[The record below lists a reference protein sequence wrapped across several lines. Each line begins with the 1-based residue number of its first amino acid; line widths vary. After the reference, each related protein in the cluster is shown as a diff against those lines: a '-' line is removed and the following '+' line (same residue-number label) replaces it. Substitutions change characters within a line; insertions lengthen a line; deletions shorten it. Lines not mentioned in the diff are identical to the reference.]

1 MLKNLNIWFL
11 SSLLV
16 SLGVLIPIVTVFFSF
31 FEETSNYY
39 QILKDTF
46 LFEYIFNSFILL
58 ICVLALTFIIG
69 TTCAYLVSFYKFP
82 FSNFFKWSLIL
93 GFAVPP
99 YIYAYSLTAFFENY
113 GTAFT
118 ILINLFG
125 EGEYN
130 KYIPKFD
137 GLLGAVLSLSFS
149 LFAYVYILSRASFL
163 YQSQNL
169 IDLGRSLGFSKFKSL
184 YSLIL
189 PAARPAIVAGLSLV
203 AMETLAE
210 FGAVDFFSINTLT
223 TGIYNSW
230 ITFDDLAFSNRLSFF
245 LLIFIFA
252 CFIIENFS
260 RRNAKY
266 HFNSRGGFKHKEKIT
281 LTGKKSFFAF
291 LFCFIIENYSRKKA
305 KYHFNSRGGFKQ
317 KEKIKLSGKKSFFA
331 FLFCFI
337 IFFLSFLFPLSQM
350 LYWTIKFP
358 ENLFDIDIISLTLN
372 TIYLVILSS
381 IVLILFSLL
390 SNYGNRV
397 SRNKI
402 LNFLST
408 ISISGYAIPGVILA
422 VAFITFIAWFDDNVV
437 KSLGFLSI
445 KKIFIGSILG
455 LVLVYFVRFYSLA
468 FNGIKSG
475 YEKINISV
483 DESSYL
489 LGYSKKKTFLNIH
502 IPFLRNSLLFV
513 AILISLEIIRELPIT
528 LILRPFNFETFATTA
543 YISASE
549 DLLEAAAVPSLFLI
563 LIATLFIMFTSK
575 YILRENER

>member
-1 MLKNLNIWFL
+1 MKFNSWYISSFL
-11 SSLLV
+11 ISFI
-16 SLGVLIPIVTVFFSF
+16 VLIPIITVFTSF
-31 FEETSNYY
+31 FENTSNYY
-39 QILKDTF
+39 EILKNTF
-46 LFEYIFNSFILL
+46 LIEYISNSFILL
-58 ICVLALTFIIG
+58 ISVLFFTFLMG
-69 TTCAYLVSFYKFP
+69 TGTAYLVSFYKFP
-82 FSNFFKWSLIL
+82 GSEFFKWALIL
-93 GFAVPP
+93 SFAVPP

-118 ILINLFG
+118 ILKNLFG
-125 EGEYN
+125 DGNYN
-130 KYIPKFD
+130 KNIPKFD
-137 GLLGAVLSLSFS
+137 GMFGAILSISFS
-149 LFAYVYILSRASFL
+149 LYAYVYILVRASFL

-169 IDLGRSLGFSKFKSL
+169 IDLGKNLGFSKFKSF
-184 YSLIL
+184 YKIIL

-230 ITFDDLAFSNRLSFF
+230 ITFDDLAFANRISFF
-245 LLIFIFA
+245 LLLFIFSL
-252 CFIIENFS
+252 FILENLS
-260 RRNAKY
+260 RR
-266 HFNSRGGFKHKEKIT
+266 
-281 LTGKKSFFAF
+281 
-291 LFCFIIENYSRKKA
+291 KA
-305 KYHFNSRGGFKQ
+305 KYHFNSRSGLKQ
-317 KEKIKLSGKKSFFA
+317 KQKIKLFGKKA
-331 FLFCFI
+331 MLACIFCFSV
-337 IFFLSFLFPLSQM
+337 FFMSFLFPLSQM

-358 ENLFDIDIISLTLN
+358 ENLFDLQITVLILN
-372 TIYLVILSS
+372 TLYLVILSS
-381 IVLILFSLL
+381 LFLIIFSLI

-397 SRNKI
+397 LKNKT

-408 ISISGYAIPGVILA
+408 LSISGYAIPGVILA
-422 VAFITFIAWFDDNVV
+422 IAFITFIAWFDNNIIQQ
-437 KSLGFLSI
+437 LGLNSI

-483 DESSYL
+483 DESAYL
-489 LGYSKKKTFLNIH
+489 LGYSKRKTFMNIH

-513 AILISLEIIRELPIT
+513 IILISLEIIRELPVT

-563 LIATLFIMFTSK
+563 LIASLFIIVTSK
-575 YILRENER
+575 YILRETHE

>member
-1 MLKNLNIWFL
+1 VYSRKINFWFL
-11 SSLLV
+11 SSLLISIV
-16 SLGVLIPIVTVFFSF
+16 VAIPIITVFTSF
-31 FEETSNYY
+31 FEDTSNYY

-46 LFEYIFNSFILL
+46 LFEYIFNSFTLL
-58 ICVLALTFIIG
+58 VCVLILTFVLG
-69 TTCAYLVSFYKFP
+69 TSSAYLVSFYTFP
-82 FSNFFKWSLIL
+82 FSNFFKWALIL
-93 GFAVPP
+93 SFAVPP

-113 GTAFT
+113 GTLYS
-118 ILINLFG
+118 ILKNLFG
-125 EGEYN
+125 TGDYN
-130 KYIPKFD
+130 QHIPKFD
-137 GLLGAVLSLSFS
+137 GFIGAVLSLSFS

-169 IDLGRSLGFSKFKSL
+169 IDLGRSLGFSKLKSF

-189 PAARPAIVAGLSLV
+189 PAARPAIVTGLSLV

-230 ITFDDLAFSNRLSFF
+230 ITFDDLAFSNRISFF

-252 CFIIENFS
+252 LFILEN
-260 RRNAKY
+260 
-266 HFNSRGGFKHKEKIT
+266 
-281 LTGKKSFFAF
+281 L
-291 LFCFIIENYSRKKA
+291 SRKKA
-305 KYHFNSRGGFKQ
+305 RYHSNTKGGFKQ
-317 KEKIKLSGKKSFFA
+317 KEKIQLSGIKAFNAFFIC
-331 FLFCFI
+331 LI

-358 ENLFDIDIISLTLN
+358 ENLFDLKILTLTLN
-372 TIYLVILSS
+372 TIYLVFLSS
-381 IVLILFSLL
+381 LVLILFSLI

-397 SRNKI
+397 SKNKF
-402 LNFLST
+402 LNILST
-408 ISISGYAIPGVILA
+408 LSISGYAIPGVILA
-422 VAFITFIAWFDDNVV
+422 VAFITFIAWFDENIIQA
-437 KSLGFLSI
+437 LGFLSI

-475 YEKINISV
+475 YEKINMSV

-489 LGYSKKKTFLNIH
+489 LGYSKQKTFMNIH
-502 IPFLRNSLLFV
+502 VPYLRNSLLFV
-513 AILISLEIIRELPIT
+513 VILISLEIIRELPIT

-549 DLLEAAAVPSLFLI
+549 DLLEAAAAPALFLI
-563 LIATLFIMFTSK
+563 LIATTCIIISSK
-575 YILRENER
+575 YILRENE

>member
-1 MLKNLNIWFL
+1 MFKNLNIWFI
-11 SSLLV
+11 SSLIV
-16 SLGVLIPIVTVFFSF
+16 SLGVLIPIITVSLSF
-31 FEETSNYY
+31 FEDTSNYY

-46 LFEYIFNSFILL
+46 LLEYIFNSIILL
-58 ICVLALTFIIG
+58 VSVLILTFVIG
-69 TTCAYLVSFYKFP
+69 TTCAYLVSFYIFP
-82 FSNFFKWSLIL
+82 LSNFFKWALIL
-93 GFAVPP
+93 SFAVPP

-118 ILINLFG
+118 ILTNLFG
-125 EGEYN
+125 EGTYN
-130 KYIPKFD
+130 KHIPKFD
-137 GLLGAVLSLSFS
+137 GLFGAILSLSFS
-149 LFAYVYILSRASFL
+149 LYAYVYILSRASFL
-163 YQSQNL
+163 YQSQNQ

-189 PAARPAIVAGLSLV
+189 PSARPAIVAGLSLV

-230 ITFDDLAFSNRLSFF
+230 IAFDDLAFSNQLSFF
-245 LLIFIFA
+245 LLLFIFGL
-252 CFIIENFS
+252 FILEN
-260 RRNAKY
+260 
-266 HFNSRGGFKHKEKIT
+266 
-281 LTGKKSFFAF
+281 L
-291 LFCFIIENYSRKKA
+291 SRKKA
-305 KYHFNSRGGFKQ
+305 KYHFNSKGGFKQ
-317 KEKIKLSGKKSFFA
+317 KEKVKLSGKKSFFA
-331 FLFCFI
+331 FIFCFI

-358 ENLFDIDIISLTLN
+358 ENFFDIDSITLTLN
-372 TIYLVILSS
+372 TIYLVTLSS
-381 IVLILFSLL
+381 FVLIIFSLI

-397 SRNKI
+397 SKNKF

-408 ISISGYAIPGVILA
+408 LSISGYAIPGVILA
-422 VAFITFIAWFDDNVV
+422 VAFITFIAWFDENIV

-445 KKIFIGSILG
+445 KKVFIGSILG

-489 LGYSKKKTFLNIH
+489 LGYSKKKTFMNIH
-502 IPFLRNSLLFV
+502 VPFLRNSLLFV

-563 LIATLFIMFTSK
+563 LIATVFIMLTSK
-575 YILRENER
+575 YILREK

>member
-1 MLKNLNIWFL
+1 MRINFWYI
-11 SSLLV
+11 SSLFISIFV
-16 SLGVLIPIVTVFFSF
+16 IIPILTVFLSF
-31 FEETSNYY
+31 FETTSNYY

-46 LFEYIFNSFILL
+46 LLEYISNSIILL
-58 ICVLALTFIIG
+58 LSVLILTFLIG
-69 TTCAYLVSFYKFP
+69 TGTAYLVSFYRFP
-82 FSNFFKWSLIL
+82 LSNFFKWALIL
-93 GFAVPP
+93 SFAVPP

-113 GTAFT
+113 GTAYS
-118 ILINLFG
+118 ILKSLFG
-125 EGEYN
+125 DKNYN
-130 KYIPKFD
+130 LYIPKFD
-137 GLLGAVLSLSFS
+137 GILGVILSLSFS
-149 LFAYVYILSRASFL
+149 LFAYVYILARASFL
-163 YQSQNL
+163 YQSQNF
-169 IDLGRSLGFSKFKSL
+169 IDLGKNLGFTNFKTL
-184 YSLIL
+184 YTIIL

-230 ITFDDLAFSNRLSFF
+230 ITFDDLAFANQLSFF
-245 LLIFIFA
+245 LLLFIFA
-252 CFIIENFS
+252 LFILENLS
-260 RRNAKY
+260 RNRAKY
-266 HFNSRGGFKHKEKIT
+266 HFNAKGGFKQKHKSQLNGT
-281 LTGKKSFFAF
+281 KSIAAF
-291 LFCFIIENYSRKKA
+291 LFCF
-305 KYHFNSRGGFKQ
+305 F
-317 KEKIKLSGKKSFFA
+317 
-331 FLFCFI
+331 

-358 ENLFDIDIISLTLN
+358 ENLFDLQIIDLLSNTL
-372 TIYLVILSS
+372 YLVILSS
-381 IVLILFSLL
+381 FVLIMFSLI

-397 SRNKI
+397 TKNKT
-402 LNFLST
+402 LNILST
-408 ISISGYAIPGVILA
+408 LSISGYAIPGVILA
-422 VAFITFIAWFDDNVV
+422 VAFITFIAWFDESVV
-437 KSLGFLSI
+437 KNLGLFSI

-489 LGYSKKKTFLNIH
+489 LGYSKRKTFMNIH

-513 AILISLEIIRELPIT
+513 CILISLEIIRELPIT

-563 LIATLFIMFTSK
+563 LIATFFIIVTSK
-575 YILRENER
+575 YILRDNNE

>member
-1 MLKNLNIWFL
+1 MFKNLNIWFI

-16 SLGVLIPIVTVFFSF
+16 SISVSIPILTVFFSF
-31 FEETSNYY
+31 FEETSSYY
-39 QILKDTF
+39 EILKDTF
-46 LFEYIFNSFILL
+46 LLEYIFNSLILL
-58 ICVLALTFIIG
+58 ISVLILTFLIG
-69 TTCAYLVSFYKFP
+69 ISTAYLVSFYKFP
-82 FSNFFKWSLIL
+82 FSDFFKWALIL
-93 GFAVPP
+93 SFAVPP

-118 ILINLFG
+118 ILTNLFG
-125 EGEYN
+125 EANYN
-130 KYIPKFD
+130 KNIPKFD
-137 GLLGAVLSLSFS
+137 GLIGAVLSLSFS
-149 LFAYVYILSRASFL
+149 LYAYVYILTRASFL

-169 IDLGRSLGFSKFKSL
+169 IDLGRNLGFSKFKSL
-184 YSLIL
+184 YTLIL

-245 LLIFIFA
+245 LLIFIFSL
-252 CFIIENFS
+252 FIIEN
-260 RRNAKY
+260 
-266 HFNSRGGFKHKEKIT
+266 
-281 LTGKKSFFAF
+281 L
-291 LFCFIIENYSRKKA
+291 SRKKA
-305 KYHFNSRGGFKQ
+305 KYHLNTRGGFKQ
-317 KEKIKLSGKKSFFA
+317 KEKIQLSGKSSFFA
-331 FLFCFI
+331 FIFCFF

-350 LYWTIKFP
+350 LYWTLKFP
-358 ENLFDIDIISLTLN
+358 ENLFDLKIATLTLN
-372 TIYLVILSS
+372 TVYLVVLSS
-381 IVLILFSLL
+381 LSLIIFSLI

-397 SRNKI
+397 SKNKT
-402 LNFLST
+402 LNILST
-408 ISISGYAIPGVILA
+408 LSISGYAIPGVILA
-422 VAFITFIAWFDDNVV
+422 VAFITFVAWFDENIV
-437 KSLGFLSI
+437 KTFGFLSI
-445 KKIFIGSILG
+445 KKIFIGSVLG

-489 LGYSKKKTFLNIH
+489 LGYSKKKTFMNIH
-502 IPFLRNSLLFV
+502 VPFLRNSLLFV
-513 AILISLEIIRELPIT
+513 SILISLEIIRELPIT

-563 LIATLFIMFTSK
+563 LIATIFIMLTSK
-575 YILRENER
+575 YILREK